1 MNRTGIFLALAAGLA
16 LIALVIGLPRI
27 APHTPTPP
35 QPTPTVTLDPV
46 APVVTGDGS
55 IKMVG
60 RLSHPYVATGRSDLF
75 VTVDLQGVE
84 VPGAERS
91 AVNLALL
98 IDRSGSMSGFKLNE
112 AKAAAK
118 QLVAQLRSTDRLAI
132 IHFGSDVKSM
142 PSSLATP
149 ENKDRMLRYIDGIWD
164 DGGTNIG
171 AALQTARDHLLA
183 SMSDFKVNRAILV
196 SDGQP
201 TEGMTDQSG
210 LTTLARELRQHGISV
225 SSLGVGTDFNEDLM
239 QQLAEVG
246 AGSYGY
252 LQDISQLATI
262 FQKDLTHASTTVAR
276 DVELSFTLPDGVE
289 LGDVLG
295 YRSTQ
300 VGRVVKVG
308 MTDFAAGQNERV
320 VARLTIDAPGA
331 GRAFDVAALGLTY
344 VDLLKNSAVDSRVRL
359 SAMTTDRQD
368 EVLSRRDKEATVYA
382 ARAQSAWNM
391 NKAAELVKQG
401 DNQQAQAMIQQNNAI
416 FDEAA
421 AVAGPAAVEADKK
434 EQAEVYQQFG
444 LATGEEARQ
453 QAAKGAKSRSLKNF
467 GRMDS
472 TY

>member
-16 LIALVIGLPRI
+16 LLALVVGLPRVTNH
-27 APHTPTPP
+27 APRPEVPGP
-35 QPTPTVTLDPV
+35 AVTLDPV
-46 APVVTGDGS
+46 APTASADGS

-60 RLSHPYVATGRSDLF
+60 RLSHPYVGTGRSDLF
-75 VTVDLQGVE
+75 VTVDLTGVE

-91 AVNLALL
+91 PVSLALV

-118 QLVAQLRSTDRLAI
+118 QLVAQLRSQDRLAI

-142 PSSLATP
+142 PGSLATAD
-149 ENKDRMLRYIDGIWD
+149 NKDRMLRYIDGIWD

-171 AALQTARDHLLA
+171 AALQTARDHLLS
-183 SMSDFKVNRAILV
+183 SMSEYKVNRAILV

-201 TEGMTDQSG
+201 TEGMTDESG
-210 LTTLARELRQHGISV
+210 LTSLAREIRRHGISV
-225 SSLGVGTDFNEDLM
+225 SSLGVGNDFNEDLM

-276 DVELSFTLPDGVE
+276 EVELSFTLPGGVE
-289 LGDVLG
+289 LGEVLG

-300 VGRVVKVG
+300 VGQVVKVG
-308 MTDFAAGQNERV
+308 MTDFSAGQMERV
-320 VARLTIDAPGA
+320 VVRLTVNAPSA
-331 GRAFDVAALGLTY
+331 GVALDVTALGLSYT
-344 VDLLKNSAVDSRVRL
+344 DLLKGSKVDSRLRL
-359 SAMTTDRQD
+359 SAMTTDRED
-368 EVLSRRDKEATVYA
+368 EVLARRDKDATVFA

-391 NKAAELVKQG
+391 NKAAELVKRG
-401 DNQQAQAMIQQNNAI
+401 DNDQAQAMIQQNNVL

-421 AVAGPAAVEADKK
+421 AVAGPAAVEADRA
-434 EQAEVYQQFG
+434 EQSEVYQQFG

-467 GRMDS
+467 GRMGS